1 MSLLPRSLVEIKGS
15 SQYGESQ
22 QANGKINRKINR
34 LMVSN
39 GTLKVRI
46 SENSAP
52 ISMTHAGDFTKYFHD
67 IDISLDAQSS

>member
-1 MSLLPRSLVEIKGS
+1 
-15 SQYGESQ
+15 
-22 QANGKINRKINR
+22 
-34 LMVSN
+34 MVSN